1 MLGRMTEAAELD
13 ARAGFAGLMARAAEA
28 AAPEGADPEAPYGW
42 TTDPD
47 GTRRPKK
54 AAGRPSRR
62 QKALEEL
69 KAEREA
75 APDGPAGPGAALAG
89 DRPPDTS
96 RRRRPRRDRPGAD
109 AKAKPVQQ
117 FREGQ
122 IERGINQL
130 YRKAGRMVRVA
141 DADVGQALIDITR
154 KDDPEDTT
162 VGEAW
167 EQLAR
172 TNPRVRAF
180 LLRLMAGGAWSGL
193 LMAHAPVFMAVLMK
207 DAVRSRLPFGRLME
221 AALTPDEQDGAPADG
236 TPLAGLQPQDMQQM
250 MNVAR
255 EFAERAMNGPR
266 APVQEPG

>member
-75 APDGPAGPGAALAG
+75 APDAAGPGGPAVAG
-89 DRPPDTS
+89 DRPPDAS
-96 RRRRPRRDRPGAD
+96 RRRKPRLSRGGAD
-109 AKAKPVQQ
+109 AKPKSAPQ

-130 YRKAGRMVRVA
+130 YRKTGRLVRVA
-141 DADVGQALIDITR
+141 DADIGQALIDITR
-154 KDDPEDTT
+154 KDDPEDVT

-207 DAVRSRLPFGRLME
+207 DAVRSRLPFGRLVD
-221 AALTPDEQDGAPADG
+221 AALTPDEDGRAPADG
-236 TPLAGLQPQDMQQM
+236 TPLDGLQPQDMQQM
-250 MNVAR
+250 MQVAR

-266 APVQEPG
+266 TPVPDA